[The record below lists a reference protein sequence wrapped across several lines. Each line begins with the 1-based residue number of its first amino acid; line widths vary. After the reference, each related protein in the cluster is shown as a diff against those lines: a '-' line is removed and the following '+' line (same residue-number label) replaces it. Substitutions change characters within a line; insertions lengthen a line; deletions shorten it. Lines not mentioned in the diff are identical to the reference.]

1 MHTIHIKNPLILKE
15 KRNKIIFVHRLFFA
29 YPLKN
34 GRLSTRYSQN
44 SFFVDK
50 NCGKCGNMIVSR
62 VFTAFVGIFAMWKL

>member
-15 KRNKIIFVHRLFFA
+15 KGNKIIFCSQVIFA

-62 VFTAFVGIFAMWKL
+62 AFTAFAGVFVMWKL